1 MTTETTTAPATLTGD
16 YDIDAVHSRLGFA
29 AKHAMVTTVRGKFN
43 TYAAEVHLDEDN
55 VANSS
60 ATIEIDAS
68 SVDTGNETRDDHI
81 RNADFFEV
89 ETYPKITFVSTSAE
103 KKNDADF
110 VLHGDLTIKGVTKP
124 VSIDFEK
131 TGAAV
136 DPWGNFRV
144 GFEGKTKID
153 RTDWGVSFNAP
164 LGSGGLVIS
173 EKVTLEFDIAAVRR
187 AEAATA

>member
-1 MTTETTTAPATLTGD
+1 MTAETTTTPTSVTGD
-16 YDIDAVHSRLGFA
+16 YDLDAIHSRLGFA

-43 TYAAEVHLDEDN
+43 SYTAEIHLDEEN
-55 VANSS
+55 VANST
-60 ATIEIDAS
+60 ARIEIDAA
-68 SVDTGNETRDDHI
+68 SVDTGNEQRDDHI

-89 ETYPKITFVSTSAE
+89 EKHPKITFVSTSAE
-103 KKNDADF
+103 KKNDDDF
-110 VLHGDLTIKGVTKP
+110 VLNGDLTIRGTTLP

-153 RTDWGVSFNAP
+153 RTKWGVSFNAP
-164 LGSGGLVIS
+164 LGTGGLVIS

-187 AEAATA
+187 AEK

>member
-1 MTTETTTAPATLTGD
+1 MTADTSTTTTPTTITGD
-16 YDIDAVHSRLGFA
+16 YDIDAVHSRIGFA

-43 TYAAEVHLDEDN
+43 DYTAEVHLDQEN
-55 VANSS
+55 VANST
-60 ATIEIDAS
+60 ARIEIDAA
-68 SVDTGNETRDDHI
+68 SVDTGNSQRDDHI

-89 ETYPKITFVSTSAE
+89 EKHPKITFVSTSAA
-103 KKNDADF
+103 KTGDDTY
-110 VLHGDLTIKGVTKP
+110 VLTGDLTIRGTTKP
-124 VSIDFEK
+124 VSIEFEQ

-164 LGSGGLVIS
+164 LGTGGLVIS
-173 EKVTLEFDIAAVRR
+173 EKVTLEFDLAAVKR
-187 AEAATA
+187 A

>member
-1 MTTETTTAPATLTGD
+1 MTAETTAPTTITGD

-43 TYAAEVHLDEDN
+43 TYTAEVHLDQDN
-55 VANSS
+55 VANST
-60 ATIEIDAS
+60 ATIEIDAA
-68 SVDTGNETRDDHI
+68 SVDTGNEMRDDHI

-89 ETYPKITFVSTSAE
+89 ETHPKITFVSTSAE
-103 KKNDADF
+103 SKGSEDF
-110 VLHGDLTIKGVTKP
+110 VLHGNLTIKGITKP
-124 VSIDFEK
+124 VSIDFEQ

-164 LGSGGLVIS
+164 LGAGGLVIS

-187 AEAATA
+187 AS

>member
-1 MTTETTTAPATLTGD
+1 MTQTTTEPTTLTGD

-43 TYAAEVHLDEDN
+43 TFTAEVHLDEDN
-55 VANSS
+55 IANSS
-60 ATIEIDAS
+60 ARIEIDAT
-68 SVDTGNETRDDHI
+68 SVDTGNGQRDDHI

-89 ETYPKITFVSTSAE
+89 ETYPKITFVSTAAE
-103 KKNDADF
+103 KTGDEEF
-110 VLHGDLTIKGVTKP
+110 VLHGDLTIKNTTKAI
-124 VSIDFEK
+124 SIPFEQ

-144 GFEGKTKID
+144 GFEGKVKID
-153 RTDWGVSFNAP
+153 RTDWDVSFNAP

-173 EKVTLEFDIAAVRR
+173 EKITLEFDIAAVRR
-187 AEAATA
+187 A

>member
-1 MTTETTTAPATLTGD
+1 MSTETTSTPTTLTGE
-16 YDIDAVHSRLGFA
+16 YDLDPVHSRIGFA
-29 AKHAMVTTVRGKFN
+29 AKHAMVTTVRGQFN
-43 TYAAEVHLDEDN
+43 TYTGEIHLDEDN
-55 VANSS
+55 VANST
-60 ATIEIDAS
+60 ARLEIDAA
-68 SVDTGNETRDDHI
+68 SVDTGNEQRDDHI

-89 ETYPKITFVSTSAE
+89 EKHPKITFVSTSAE
-103 KKNDADF
+103 QKNDHDF
-110 VLHGDLTIKGVTKP
+110 VLHGDLTIRGKTLP

-164 LGSGGLVIS
+164 LGTGGLVIG

-187 AEAATA
+187 AQ